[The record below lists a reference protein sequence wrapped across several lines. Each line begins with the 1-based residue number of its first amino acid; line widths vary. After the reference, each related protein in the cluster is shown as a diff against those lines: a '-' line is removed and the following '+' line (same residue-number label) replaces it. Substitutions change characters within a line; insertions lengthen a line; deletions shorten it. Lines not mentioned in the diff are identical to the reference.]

1 LENTLNKASIR
12 YTDQNHHPRWGPIDK
27 ASKQIKRIKT
37 IMGHRQKQT
46 RSDQRFMYNRRRFI
60 KYAGILSILTLNPAH
75 AFNIFKLL
83 DPEGESKDLQKLK
96 KILGGAGKILTSS
109 TDLDYKS
116 EFAIGE
122 SLALEGLR
130 RYGRPVND
138 SRLQKYVNLV
148 GNSVARNS
156 KRFNIPFYFVV
167 VKNHLYNAFACPGGI
182 IFVTSTLM
190 QSIDDES
197 QLAGVLAH
205 EVAHVSHKHALKSIR
220 RAKFFQGVGEITAAT
235 MKAEEGKLFQDMI
248 GGLQNIL
255 FDRGLDKNMEFEADI
270 SGMEIAYKTGYNP
283 QGLVRV
289 LNILKQREKAA
300 EKRGS
305 WFSTHPPLNQ
315 RIKKCRLKMKSY
327 PDASS
332 MSIVKDRFLYYKKR
346 L

>member
-1 LENTLNKASIR
+1 
-12 YTDQNHHPRWGPIDK
+12 
-27 ASKQIKRIKT
+27 
-37 IMGHRQKQT
+37 MGHRQNQT
-46 RSDQRFMYNRRRFI
+46 LSDRQYVHNRRSFI
-60 KYAGILSILTLNPAH
+60 KYAGILSILTLSPAY
-75 AFNIFKLL
+75 AFNIFKVL
-83 DPEGESKDLQKLK
+83 DPEGESEDLQKLK
-96 KILGGAGKILTSS
+96 KILEGSGKILTSS

-122 SLALEGLR
+122 SLALEGFR

-138 SRLQKYVNLV
+138 AKLQKYVNLV

-167 VKNHLYNAFACPGGI
+167 VKNRLQNAFACPGGI
-182 IFVTSTLM
+182 IFITSTLM
-190 QSIDDES
+190 QSIGDES

-283 QGLVRV
+283 QGLLRV
-289 LNILKQREKAA
+289 LTMLKQREKAA

-305 WFSTHPPLNQ
+305 WFSTHPPLKQ
-315 RIKKCRLKMKSY
+315 RIKRCRLKMNSY

-332 MSIVKDRFLYYKKR
+332 MSVVKDRFLSYKRR

>member
-1 LENTLNKASIR
+1 
-12 YTDQNHHPRWGPIDK
+12 
-27 ASKQIKRIKT
+27 
-37 IMGHRQKQT
+37 MGHRQNRS
-46 RSDQRFMYNRRRFI
+46 RSDRRFVQNRRSFI
-60 KYAGILSILTLNPAH
+60 KYAGILSILSLNPAY
-75 AFNIFKLL
+75 AFNIFKVL
-83 DPEGESKDLQKLK
+83 DPEGESDDLQKIK
-96 KILGGAGKILTSS
+96 KILEGSGKILTSS

-122 SLALEGLR
+122 SLALEGFR

-138 SRLQKYVNLV
+138 SKLQKYVNLV
-148 GNSVARNS
+148 GNSLARNS

-167 VKNHLYNAFACPGGI
+167 VKNRLHNAFACPGGI

-190 QSIDDES
+190 QSIGDES

-205 EVAHVSHKHALKSIR
+205 EIAHVSHKHALKSIR
-220 RAKFFQGVGEITAAT
+220 RAKFFQGVGDITAAT
-235 MKAEEGKLFQDMI
+235 MKEEEGKLFQDMI

-270 SGMEIAYKTGYNP
+270 SGMEIAYKTGYDP
-283 QGLVRV
+283 RGLLRV

-300 EKRGS
+300 EKKGS
-305 WFSTHPPLNQ
+305 WFSTHPPLKQ
-315 RIKKCRLKMKSY
+315 RMKRCRFKMNSY

-332 MSIVKDRFLYYKKR
+332 MSVVRDRFLYYKKR